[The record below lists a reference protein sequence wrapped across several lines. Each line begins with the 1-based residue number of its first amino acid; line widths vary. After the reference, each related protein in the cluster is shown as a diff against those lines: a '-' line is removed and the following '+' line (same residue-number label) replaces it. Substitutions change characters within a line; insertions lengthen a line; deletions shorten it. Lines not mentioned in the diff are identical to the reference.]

1 MTTPTVGDLLDG
13 TRMLNLFRAAAEH
26 LRARAPAIDAINV
39 YPVPDGDTGSNMA
52 ATLAEAVA
60 FADTQTTERAGDV
73 LRAVARGA
81 LYGARG
87 NSGVIL
93 SQALRGFADGAA
105 SCAAIDARALATA
118 LKAAA
123 AAAYAAVAEPVEGTM
138 LTVLRA
144 AAESAEAV
152 CGQLPNA
159 GAGAACEPV
168 FAAALRAAEAAEA
181 RTPELLAVLRE
192 AGVPD
197 AGGEGICTIL
207 RAFYAELTGKPIERE
222 PELPRLRLQ
231 PGDHAGELGFCT
243 EFLLQR
249 EASALDPSMV
259 REALRA
265 AGGRSIVV
273 VGDAEALHVHVH
285 VDDPRHAVAACEGF
299 GTIAR
304 LKAEDMDLQRRRFA
318 EAGSG
323 ATSAV
328 ALLAF
333 SPSPAFDAIF
343 RSLGAETVRL
353 DPLRKPA
360 VGEIVEAAQQ
370 LQRPDVIVLPNHKDL
385 LMAAEQA
392 AALSRRTTLHVLRVR
407 SVPQGIAAAVAFD
420 PTLPVGECLARMADA
435 AKAVRTVEVTFATQ
449 ARRMRGVNVRPDD
462 AIALVDD
469 ELVAAAQDPLEAL
482 IAGLEA
488 AGAAQ
493 AELVTVYVGDGIPDG
508 TLAELGRRVRERF
521 PNAAVELHTTGQPL
535 YPFIASVE

>member
-1 MTTPTVGDLLDG
+1 
-13 TRMLNLFRAAAEH
+13 
-26 LRARAPAIDAINV
+26 
-39 YPVPDGDTGSNMA
+39 
-52 ATLAEAVA
+52 
-60 FADTQTTERAGDV
+60 
-73 LRAVARGA
+73 
-81 LYGARG
+81 
-87 NSGVIL
+87 
-93 SQALRGFADGAA
+93 
-105 SCAAIDARALATA
+105 
-118 LKAAA
+118 
-123 AAAYAAVAEPVEGTM
+123 
-138 LTVLRA
+138 
-144 AAESAEAV
+144 
-152 CGQLPNA
+152 
-159 GAGAACEPV
+159 
-168 FAAALRAAEAAEA
+168 
-181 RTPELLAVLRE
+181 
-192 AGVPD
+192 
-197 AGGEGICTIL
+197 
-207 RAFYAELTGKPIERE
+207 
-222 PELPRLRLQ
+222 
-231 PGDHAGELGFCT
+231 
-243 EFLLQR
+243 
-249 EASALDPSMV
+249 
-259 REALRA
+259 
-265 AGGRSIVV
+265 
-273 VGDAEALHVHVH
+273 
-285 VDDPRHAVAACEGF
+285 
-299 GTIAR
+299 
-304 LKAEDMDLQRRRFA
+304 MDLQRRRFA

-360 VGEIVEAAQQ
+360 VGEIAEAAQQ